1 MVVPLTPIGVL
12 VDPHVM
18 PLTPMGVCSAG
29 VIWRAAMN
37 ALSTNYPECYDKTPS
52 WKLDGVTLGGQCPGG
67 SATSSSRRLAEA
79 THDRDRW
86 HALVSEAK
94 TLFGSLSQIIQR
106 GNAASVMGTLPQA
119 DLLDVGFVLRL
130 NDDDDCDDGEPCLT
144 GVVIA
149 VSTVDVDAVLGRTA
163 SLPCDVAPD
172 AAEDRVYMVLWFRK
186 SGGKP
191 IYSFDVRGRSF
202 NKALQWSDPG
212 NFGPRAYFA
221 TVARPAALTLSSVQL
236 DDEGTYRCRV
246 DFKNSP
252 TRNFQIRLTVIV
264 PPHQMLLYDK
274 SGADVSGVVGPLEEG
289 SALVLV
295 CEVRGGRP
303 EPVVS
308 WLIDGMPAPQY
319 IGVKTDTHVVVN
331 RLELQHLKREDLNTT
346 FRCRAANTHLVAP
359 QEKSVRLEMNL
370 APLSVSLVNR
380 PQQLIAGAAST
391 LRCIAEGSR
400 PSAQISWF
408 KDNRSFER
416 EKISDHSNDTRAIST
431 LVFTPTPLDNGAVI
445 KCIAANPSLP
455 RKAIDDSVQLNI
467 WWWWWWCVLPVMTY
481 GSETWALT
489 MGLMRKLKVTQR
501 AMERAMLGVSLRDR
515 IRNDDIRNSPLVT
528 LTLGSTLNPHDIKE
542 GDDVYFEC
550 NVRANPREHRISW
563 FHNDR
568 SVTQNMTSGIIV
580 STRSLVLQ
588 KVTRQEAGGYAC
600 KAANARGETSSEV
613 VRLRVQFFHAN
624 GQTCEIDA
632 PVCAEPSP
640 QVVGAALDEALHV
653 RCSVHADPAQVSFLW
668 EFNNSGESFNVSP
681 ARYGTVNSSISELR
695 YTPASER
702 DYGALTCRGTNSVGI
717 QAKPCVFQIV
727 PAARPSP
734 PRNCTVS
741 TGNGSNWIEDSSSQD
756 VGDSLVIRCVAGYD
770 GGLPQ
775 LVVLEA
781 FDSISGLTRFN
792 ITANETDGVAIFL
805 VPVGALWSIGGNLQ
819 LTVHARNDKGNSDR
833 ITLHS
838 LAYRDPERRTD
849 GGSGL
854 VAGMSST
861 TFWAIILTLV
871 VGFCAVV
878 FIAFL
883 LRRKKA
889 ALPTKQQS
897 PELQLNAGD
906 GQYVVAYTLKP
917 PKQAQPDILNPPPDG
932 DPLPKRCPEAVK
944 NGPLRDEWS
953 SERGV
958 AHEEPRAL
966 LSPSTAAP
974 SKQSSGS
981 TTLSRR
987 EHLIAEEIPGPESCV

>member
-1 MVVPLTPIGVL
+1 MGVL
-12 VDPHVM
+12 RTLCRHVV
-18 PLTPMGVCSAG
+18 LVVASA
-29 VIWRAAMN
+29 
-37 ALSTNYPECYDKTPS
+37 
-52 WKLDGVTLGGQCPGG
+52 
-67 SATSSSRRLAEA
+67 
-79 THDRDRW
+79 
-86 HALVSEAK
+86 ALVLGTGEWSEDAE
-94 TLFGSLSQIIQR
+94 
-106 GNAASVMGTLPQA
+106 
-119 DLLDVGFVLRL
+119 DL
-130 NDDDDCDDGEPCLT
+130 
-144 GVVIA
+144 

-163 SLPCDVAPD
+163 SLPCDVSPD
-172 AAEDRVYMVLWFRK
+172 AGEDRVYMVLWFRK
-186 SGGKP
+186 AGGKP

-202 NKALQWSDPG
+202 NKALQWSDPHS
-212 NFGPRAYFA
+212 FGPRAYFA

-308 WLIDGMPAPQY
+308 WLIDGLPAPQY

-346 FRCRAANTHLVAP
+346 FKCRAANTHLVPP
-359 QEKSVRLEMNL
+359 QEKVVRLEMNL
-370 APLSVSLVNR
+370 SPISVSLVNR

-391 LRCIAEGSR
+391 LRCVAEGSR
-400 PSAQISWF
+400 PPAQITWF
-408 KDNRSFER
+408 KDNRSLER
-416 EKISDHSNDTRAIST
+416 EKVSDHSNETWSAST

-445 KCIAANPSLP
+445 KCIAANPALP
-455 RKAIDDSVQLNI
+455 RKAIDDHVQLNI
-467 WWWWWWCVLPVMTY
+467 VY
-481 GSETWALT
+481 
-489 MGLMRKLKVTQR
+489 
-501 AMERAMLGVSLRDR
+501 
-515 IRNDDIRNSPLVT
+515 SPLVT

-550 NVRANPREHRISW
+550 NVRANPREHRITW
-563 FHNDR
+563 FHDDR
-568 SVTQNMTSGIIV
+568 PVSQNMTSGIIV

-588 KVTRQEAGGYAC
+588 KVTRQEAGAYAC

-613 VRLRVQFFHAN
+613 VRLRVQY
-624 GQTCEIDA
+624 A
-632 PVCAEPSP
+632 PVCAESSP

-653 RCSVHADPAQVSFLW
+653 RCSVHADPADVHFLW

-727 PAARPSP
+727 PAAKPSP

-741 TGNGSNWIEDSSSQD
+741 TGNGSNWIEDSSQD

-781 FDSISGLTRFN
+781 VDIGSGQSRFVV
-792 ITANETDGVAIFL
+792 TANETDGVAIFL
-805 VPVGALWSIGGNLQ
+805 VPIGALWSIGGSLQ
-819 LTVHARNDKGNSDR
+819 LTVHSRNDKGNSDR

-849 GGSGL
+849 GANSIM
-854 VAGMSST
+854 AGVSAT
-861 TFWAIILTLV
+861 TFWAIALTLV
-871 VGFCAVV
+871 VGTCAAI

-889 ALPTKQQS
+889 ALPTKQQT

-932 DPLPKRCPEAVK
+932 DPVLKRCPEAVK
-944 NGPLRDEWS
+944 NGALRDEWPTG
-953 SERGV
+953 ERASV
-958 AHEEPRAL
+958 TQDEPRTL
-966 LSPSTAAP
+966 ISPIAAST
-974 SKQSSGS
+974 KSGT

>member
-1 MVVPLTPIGVL
+1 MGVL
-12 VDPHVM
+12 RTLTRHVV
-18 PLTPMGVCSAG
+18 LVLVSA
-29 VIWRAAMN
+29 
-37 ALSTNYPECYDKTPS
+37 
-52 WKLDGVTLGGQCPGG
+52 
-67 SATSSSRRLAEA
+67 
-79 THDRDRW
+79 
-86 HALVSEAK
+86 ALVLGTGEWSEDAE
-94 TLFGSLSQIIQR
+94 
-106 GNAASVMGTLPQA
+106 
-119 DLLDVGFVLRL
+119 DL
-130 NDDDDCDDGEPCLT
+130 
-144 GVVIA
+144 

-163 SLPCDVAPD
+163 SLPCDVSPD
-172 AAEDRVYMVLWFRK
+172 AGEDRVYMVLWFRK
-186 SGGKP
+186 AGGKP

-202 NKALQWSDPG
+202 NKALQWSDPHS
-212 NFGPRAYFA
+212 FGPRAYFA

-308 WLIDGMPAPQY
+308 WLIDGLPAPQY

-346 FRCRAANTHLVAP
+346 FKCRAANTHLVPP
-359 QEKSVRLEMNL
+359 QEKAVRLEMNL
-370 APLSVSLVNR
+370 SPISVSLVNR

-391 LRCIAEGSR
+391 LRCVAEGSR
-400 PSAQISWF
+400 PPAQITWY
-408 KDNRSFER
+408 KDNRSLER
-416 EKISDHSNDTRAIST
+416 EKVSDHSNETWSAST

-445 KCIAANPSLP
+445 KCIAANPALP
-455 RKAIDDSVQLNI
+455 RKAIDDHVQLNI
-467 WWWWWWCVLPVMTY
+467 VY
-481 GSETWALT
+481 
-489 MGLMRKLKVTQR
+489 
-501 AMERAMLGVSLRDR
+501 
-515 IRNDDIRNSPLVT
+515 SPLVT

-550 NVRANPREHRISW
+550 NVRANPREHRITW
-563 FHNDR
+563 FHDDR
-568 SVTQNMTSGIIV
+568 PVSQNMTSGIIV

-588 KVTRQEAGGYAC
+588 KVTRQEAGAYAC

-613 VRLRVQFFHAN
+613 VRLRVQY
-624 GQTCEIDA
+624 A
-632 PVCAEPSP
+632 PVCAESSP

-653 RCSVHADPAQVSFLW
+653 RCSVHADPADVNFLW

-727 PAARPSP
+727 PAAKPSP

-741 TGNGSNWIEDSSSQD
+741 TGNGSNWIEDSSQD

-781 FDSISGLTRFN
+781 VDVGSGQSRFVV
-792 ITANETDGVAIFL
+792 TANETDGVAIFL
-805 VPVGALWSIGGNLQ
+805 VPIGALWSIGGSLQ
-819 LTVHARNDKGNSDR
+819 LAVHSRNDKGNSDR

-849 GGSGL
+849 GASSI
-854 VAGMSST
+854 VAGVSAT
-861 TFWAIILTLV
+861 TFWAIALTLV
-871 VGFCAVV
+871 VGTCAAI

-932 DPLPKRCPEAVK
+932 DPLPKRCPEALK
-944 NGPLRDEWS
+944 NGALRDEWPT
-953 SERGV
+953 SERASV
-958 AHEEPRAL
+958 AQDEPRTL
-966 LSPSTAAP
+966 ISPIAAP
-974 SKQSSGS
+974 TKSGN